1 MTNRSQIADVD
12 AVAQA
17 PHAFSNFRIFFLAA
31 TKTPTDLRIDLIA
44 LSHHCLI
51 FCQFA
56 RSFCRFVANRLRHS
70 LVARKVTSSTNK
82 PKHLNENTL
91 ETIMKTTKYFT
102 TSTKDN
108 MAFALALAAAAI
120 GLVAMFTNSADARV
134 VATAPVQILDTIV
147 VTAPRIHTLQLETI
161 VVTASRNL
169 SADKII
175 VAAK

>member
-1 MTNRSQIADVD
+1 
-12 AVAQA
+12 
-17 PHAFSNFRIFFLAA
+17 
-31 TKTPTDLRIDLIA
+31 
-44 LSHHCLI
+44 
-51 FCQFA
+51 
-56 RSFCRFVANRLRHS
+56 
-70 LVARKVTSSTNK
+70 
-82 PKHLNENTL
+82 
-91 ETIMKTTKYFT
+91 MKTTKYFT

-134 VATAPVQILDTIV
+134 VATAPVQIFDTIV
-147 VTAPRIHTLQLETI
+147 VTAPRIHTVQLETI